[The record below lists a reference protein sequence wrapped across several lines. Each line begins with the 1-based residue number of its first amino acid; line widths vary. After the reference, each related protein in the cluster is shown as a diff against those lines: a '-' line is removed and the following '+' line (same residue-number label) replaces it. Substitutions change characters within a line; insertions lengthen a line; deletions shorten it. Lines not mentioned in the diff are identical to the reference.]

1 MTLLFLP
8 RGQLLLTERFLRA
21 RRGAKRFMCYP
32 SDALHLLVATL
43 TLVLILKKV
52 PDIREVIR
60 AASSTVKEQRVP
72 TGRGQ
77 ESGAVLRRALAPGK
91 SPEHGQRPF
100 VLTQWHRASPLCHLG
115 LTVPQ
120 AQGFVQQGRPE
131 GDFLQAF

>member
-21 RRGAKRFMCYP
+21 RRGAKRFVCYP

-52 PDIREVIR
+52 TDIREVIR

-72 TGRGQ
+72 RAEARSQ
-77 ESGAVLRRALAPGK
+77 VLFSGEPWPLGRALNMAK
-91 SPEHGQRPF
+91 D
-100 VLTQWHRASPLCHLG
+100 PLY
-115 LTVPQ
+115 
-120 AQGFVQQGRPE
+120 
-131 GDFLQAF
+131 